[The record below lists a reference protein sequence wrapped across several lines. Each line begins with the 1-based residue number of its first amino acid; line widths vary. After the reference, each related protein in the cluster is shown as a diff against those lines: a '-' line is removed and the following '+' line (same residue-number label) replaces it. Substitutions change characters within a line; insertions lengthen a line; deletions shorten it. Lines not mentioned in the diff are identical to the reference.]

1 MKRIYIILILL
12 SVASLVSAQQAGQ
25 YSLNQLNPFRYNPA
39 YAGLD
44 NSLSATG
51 IYRTQWT
58 GIQGNPT
65 YFTANAHM
73 PLYFL
78 QGGIGI
84 NIEQEELGASEW
96 LKADI
101 AYNYQLQ
108 LGKKGV
114 LSLGLDGGIIQYTLD
129 GAQLRTPEGE
139 YIEGQTAI
147 DHKDDLLPI
156 SIDRGMAPTF
166 DFGAYYQ
173 SETFFGGLAVQN
185 LSGARISLS
194 TLEFLTERTYI
205 AEVGANFEMNRTLT
219 LTPYIYVKSDLIQT
233 QTDVSVL
240 LKYENRFFGGVTYR
254 GYDRYTSDALVFIG
268 GIRLNEKMNLAY
280 AYDLTLSQLRNY
292 SAGSHE
298 ILINYNLGKP
308 IGKGKLPGIIYN
320 PRSR

>member
-139 YIEGQTAI
+139 YI
-147 DHKDDLLPI
+147 
-156 SIDRGMAPTF
+156 
-166 DFGAYYQ
+166 
-173 SETFFGGLAVQN
+173 
-185 LSGARISLS
+185 ARISLS